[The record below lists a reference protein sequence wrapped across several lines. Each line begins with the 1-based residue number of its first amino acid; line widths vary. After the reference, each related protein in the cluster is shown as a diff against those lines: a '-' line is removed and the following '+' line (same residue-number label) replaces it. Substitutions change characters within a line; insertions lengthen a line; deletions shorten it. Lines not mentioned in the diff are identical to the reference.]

1 MCVHLTNYAINK
13 FNENFQQNQNLDA
26 KDVGHKR
33 SLEAIWNHLRE
44 NGDDVDTLWD
54 EIKRMVIKTI
64 CSAQPIIS
72 HHYKSCQ
79 PDDYYD
85 HMCFEVL
92 GFDFLISN
100 KLKPMLLEINHTPS
114 FSCDSP
120 LD

>member
-1 MCVHLTNYAINK
+1 
-13 FNENFQQNQNLDA
+13 
-26 KDVGHKR
+26 
-33 SLEAIWNHLRE
+33 
-44 NGDDVDTLWD
+44 
-54 EIKRMVIKTI
+54 MVIKTV

-79 PDDYYD
+79 PDDYYQ
-85 HMCFEVL
+85 HMCFEIL

-120 LD
+120 LDRDVKARVIHDSLQIMNLTTKMKKK